1 LPELDFESSVSTNST
16 IPPKLYKTLQAVTPL
31 KPMYNCVLA

>member
-16 IPPKLYKTLQAVTPL
+16 IPPASAHSNSKYIQVVAQTV
-31 KPMYNCVLA
+31 